1 MIIEIDS
8 NIGVIMKYPSVSLIA
23 EIESLTENDIE
34 QSLEIITLCID
45 SIRDSENEYDFN
57 DYTQAEKTEFLEQL
71 TQQQLLTIQDF
82 FTTMPAL
89 EYKLEFKC
97 NTCNIEDTVPIR
109 GLQNFFS

>member
-1 MIIEIDS
+1 
-8 NIGVIMKYPSVSLIA
+8 MKYPSVSLIA
-23 EIESLTENDIE
+23 EIESLNENDIE

-45 SIRDSENEYDFN
+45 SIHDSENEYDFN

-71 TQQQLLTIQDF
+71 TQQQLLSIQEF

-89 EYKLEFKC
+89 EYQLEFKC
-97 NTCNIEDTVPIR
+97 ETCGIEDNIPIR